1 MKQVDTEPGSQY
13 SVDSAAGCTV
23 STPAGQVICRVMPGI
38 IGSFMA
44 SGYVTCFSDDAAGVT
59 LVASG
64 TPGGTGGQPMQ
75 ISQALDAANR
85 AEAARE
91 KAVDAKDEAV
101 LAMGDAVKA
110 KADAEAAKM
119 EAQTAESNAAAA
131 QAGAES
137 ARDEAAAAQAVA
149 EEKAVSAAAA
159 AEECARLL
167 GCVDVELVRPVV
179 ISVVQ
184 RAIDERVPEDV
195 GSRID
200 VAWDGRL
207 VVRVDPADDY
217 VQRDVST
224 AVERGVPPAVGAVL
238 VWEKYKGCKSNADL
252 LAVNAD
258 FVNDLTAAGEWF
270 YSLESLTS
278 ANISWSTGIFN
289 KSPMR
294 VFCAP
299 TPALRNAAG
308 MFGGTAN
315 LERVEMDFSRVTNVT
330 ALFWG
335 SGIPALPEGFN
346 PATRNF
352 EQLFRETPNMLV
364 TDDSGRLVFP
374 YYPVIDEAENASQ
387 MLYGVGYGKK
397 WWLDERYKF
406 EKLKNASL
414 MCTNVWGYNATGL
427 QEVKLNLISLENADW
442 MLRNC
447 VGLTHFESPLPKLKK
462 AENMCFG
469 EYSSQMTSLDKSSV
483 LGILGSIPEWTDGGT
498 HKIGL
503 GIYTGYQS
511 DDDVIAAIAE
521 AEAKGWTVS
530 IRWATSP
537 VPAEWTAAQG
547 EAAATYGLRRPPIY
561 ARVSEMDGEQY
572 LDWSHYVT
580 DSSGYEEF
588 RSVEAAR
595 EYFGLPEED
604 LTETE

>member
-38 IGSFMA
+38 LGSFQA
-44 SGYVTCFSDDAAGVT
+44 SGYVTCFSDDAAEVQ
-59 LVASG
+59 LVSSG
-64 TPGGTGGQPMQ
+64 TPGGTGGQQ
-75 ISQALDAANR
+75 LTISQALDAASR
-85 AEAARE
+85 SEAAARKAAADAARAESAQAEAEAAR
-91 KAVDAKDEAV
+91 D
-101 LAMGDAVKA
+101 
-110 KADAEAAKM
+110 DAEDFRDGAGAAC
-119 EAQTAESNAAAA
+119 ENAAAA

-137 ARDEAAAAQAVA
+137 ARDEAAAAQAA
-149 EEKAVSAAAA
+149 AGEKAASAAAS
-159 AEECARLL
+159 AEECARLVA
-167 GCVDVELVRPVV
+167 GVDVELVRPVV

-217 VQRDVST
+217 VQRDVGN
-224 AVERGVPPAVGAVL
+224 AVERGVPPAVGAVM

-258 FVNDLTAAGEWF
+258 FVNDLTEEGEWF

-278 ANISWSTGIFN
+278 ANVSWSTGIFN
-289 KSPMR
+289 KSLMR

-335 SGIPALPEGFN
+335 SGISALPDGFN

-352 EQLFRETPNMLV
+352 EQLFRETKNTLV

-374 YYPVIDEAENASQ
+374 YYPVIDEAENANQ
-387 MLYGVGYGKK
+387 MLYGVGYGKQ

-406 EKLKNASL
+406 EKLTRASS
-414 MCTNVWGYNATGL
+414 MFTNVWGYNATGL
-427 QEVKLNLISLENADW
+427 QEVKLNLISLEDATW

-447 VGLTHFESPLPKLKK
+447 VGLTHFESPLPKLKN

-469 EYSSQMTSLDKSSV
+469 EYNGQMTSLDKSSV

-503 GIYTGYQS
+503 GIYTGYQT
-511 DDDVIAAIAE
+511 DDDVIAAIAD

-547 EAAATYGLRRPPIY
+547 EAAATYGLRKPMIF
-561 ARVSEMDGEQY
+561 ARVSEMDGAQY

-580 DSSGYEEF
+580 DPSGYEEF

-595 EYFGLPEED
+595 EYYGLPDEP